1 MRVGRWWVPLAV
13 ALVIAAVSGA
23 GANAGGAGAGAAGAE
38 PSPRAVGE
46 PAPVAS
52 LEPAKTAEL
61 WKRLVSP
68 RPRPYRAQTDC
79 RPLRAV
85 FYAATDY
92 LRLATKLAASASP
105 CAEYYISIPPIVGNK
120 TQLRRDAAWRV
131 RALGPNFHA
140 MAEIHFTTWSK
151 WVAET
156 GSSWYQAGLTARERM
171 AAAGYDVTKGDTWA
185 FNEANSAVRRG
196 TGSARTI
203 LRDFLRG
210 LYEGDGT
217 QQTRGA
223 VFVIGVG
230 QRSTDLSL
238 YQTNLQNWFTD
249 SAFWAE
255 MATYVSDWSQEVY
268 GDMRSYAVTGL
279 SASARRDYLNDYL
292 QHKLV
297 LAGVGPPTI
306 EPARSYLR
314 EAYSPLANAAWEREA
329 GYGWTMVSTEQMS
342 SYVSAQVHA
351 LRYHSATT
359 GQPRDHWGFAW
370 APRNASGTSVEDFAT
385 RSGLV
390 LDRLGAAIRDSA
402 ATADPNDPGVG
413 ACGPPG
419 QNLWCVGDVEGARVN
434 EAWKNFRGWTQ
445 AVLAFTSQAQT
456 VTAGASSAAM
466 SLELETSTGLSV
478 TTPTPLAITLR
489 SSSQRGAFAT
499 SAAGPW
505 TSTLALT
512 IAAGTGT
519 TGAFY
524 YRDTRAGAPSLSAVA
539 GGVTTGTLTVTVRPG
554 PVMVLA
560 VRPESATVQARSE
573 RSLLL
578 TAADAFGNAVTTAAT
593 WSLRPR
599 TLGTIAGNGNGEA
612 VFTAGRQLGTGTVTA
627 TVITASGPITATA
640 SVRVLPGRLHV
651 DSVRSLS
658 QRGRLLVTL
667 STVDIDGRPISGT
680 AVSVLVR
687 RDGRPHYGTRGTSG
701 ASGRIVYRVP
711 ARRGG
716 CFTVAVQR
724 ATAAGFVWDGKTPRN
739 RFCVAATGSS

>member
-1 MRVGRWWVPLAV
+1 MRVGRWWVPLAL
-13 ALVIAAVSGA
+13 ALVIVAVTGVA
-23 GANAGGAGAGAAGAE
+23 GASAGLLAQAPA
-38 PSPRAVGE
+38 E

-52 LEPAKTAEL
+52 LEPAKTAAL
-61 WKRLVSP
+61 WKRLVSM

-156 GSSWYQAGLTARERM
+156 GSSWYQAGVTARERM

-210 LYEGDGT
+210 LYEGDGSSRT
-217 QQTRGA
+217 KGA

-238 YQTNLQNWFTD
+238 YQTNLQNWLTD
-249 SAFWAE
+249 SGFWAE

-268 GDMRSYAVTGL
+268 GDMRYYAVPGL
-279 SASARRDYLNDYL
+279 SESVRRDYLNDYL

-342 SYVSAQVHA
+342 SYVSSQVHA
-351 LRYHSATT
+351 LRFHSTTT

-370 APRNASGTSVEDFAT
+370 APRNASGTSAEDFAT

-402 ATADPNDPGVG
+402 ATVDPNDPGVG
-413 ACGPPG
+413 ACGPAG
-419 QNLWCVGDVEGARVN
+419 QNLSCVGDVEGARVN

-445 AVLAFTSQAQT
+445 AILAFTSQAQT
-456 VTAGASSAAM
+456 VTAGAPSAVM

-478 TTPTPLAITLR
+478 TTPAPLAITVR
-489 SSSQRGAFAT
+489 SSSQRGAFST

-512 IAAGTGT
+512 ITAGTGT
-519 TGAFY
+519 TGTFY
-524 YRDTRAGAPSLSAVA
+524 YRDTRAGTPSLTAVA
-539 GGVTTGTLTVTVRPG
+539 GGVTTGTQTVTVRPG
-554 PVMVLA
+554 PVNALA
-560 VRPESATVQARSE
+560 LRPESATIQARSE
-573 RSLLL
+573 QALRL
-578 TAADAFGNAVTTAAT
+578 TAADAFGNAVTTTAT

-599 TLGTIAGNGNGEA
+599 TLGTIVGNGDGEA

-627 TVITASGPITATA
+627 IVTTPSGPITATA
-640 SVRVLPGRLHV
+640 SVRVLPGQLRV
-651 DSVRSLS
+651 DSVRYLS
-658 QRGRLLVTL
+658 RGSGLLVTV
-667 STVDIDGRPISGT
+667 STVDVAGRPVSGT
-680 AVSVLVR
+680 AVSVVVR
-687 RDGRPHYGTRGTSG
+687 RDGRPHYGTRGTTG

-711 ARRGG
+711 ARHGG
-716 CFTVAVQR
+716 CFSLAVRR
-724 ATAAGFVWDGKTPRN
+724 ASAAGFVWDRRTPRN
-739 RFCVAATGSS
+739 RFCVVARA